1 MARIIPTTPET
12 APDAT
17 KPILAQLKSA
27 LGMIPNLFATIGHAP
42 ATLQAMLGW
51 DAALSKGALSKR
63 EVEILNLHVSELNGC
78 AYCVSAHTFIGGRGD
93 INETDI
99 TNARAGRGA
108 NEREDALLAFARRV
122 VRTGGG
128 GAGAELARLR
138 KAGVSDA
145 AVVDVLSVVA
155 LKTFTNAIALV
166 AQTDIDFPRAN
177 NLPTA

>member
-17 KPILAQLKSA
+17 KPILAHLKSA

-51 DAALSKGALSKR
+51 DAAVAKGALSKR
-63 EVEILNLHVSELNGC
+63 EIELLNLHVSELNGC
-78 AYCVSAHTFIGGRGD
+78 AYCISAHTFIGGRGG
-93 INETDI
+93 ISEAEI
-99 TNARAGRGA
+99 TSARAGRGA
-108 NEREDALLAFARRV
+108 HEREDALLAFARRV

-128 GAGAELARLR
+128 GAGSELARLR
-138 KAGVSDA
+138 EAGVSDA
-145 AVVDVLSVVA
+145 AIVDVLSVVA

-166 AQTDIDFPRAN
+166 AQTEIDFPRASR
-177 NLPTA
+177 LPGS